1 MVLIN
6 LQDING
12 IFYEISKLDIKFTIP
27 KYSRSISIPSLN
39 EYTVYLIGGQGSRHM
54 YRFDRDKMTLIMQ
67 EPLLDEQ
74 DRTQFSL
81 VQISRASF

>member
-12 IFYEISKLDIKFTIP
+12 IFYEISKLDIAFSIP
-27 KYSRSISIPSLN
+27 KYSRSISIPMLN
-39 EYTVYLIGGQGSRHM
+39 EYKVFLIGGQGSRQM
-54 YRFDRDKMTLIMQ
+54 YLFDRSRMTLIAQ
-67 EPLLDEQ
+67 EPLLDEC

-81 VQISRASF
+81 VQICSS